1 MFLCANDMFDSGNF
15 VLIDVLTK
23 MNWNISPSKWRPF
36 CRRDTAYE
44 DRCQAWASCQIR
56 KIASA
61 HAPEMPETFS
71 PSPQVSDPD
80 MHHGTSIT
88 HVPWCMPGSLTSG
101 FLWKIGGRGKR
112 SRRMRNLQFYVS
124 GKRPMVKHTVHY
136 EEVLM
141 WGPFLQYRISVW
153 WNHYRPETPKI
164 YQIHWDCKANIKRFT
179 DDH

>member
-1 MFLCANDMFDSGNF
+1 MFDSGNF

-23 MNWNISPSKWRPF
+23 MNLNISPSKWRPF

-80 MHHGTSIT
+80 MHHGTCIT

-101 FLWKIGGRGKR
+101 FLWKIGGMGGNVPGACATCNFTYLVRG
-112 SRRMRNLQFYVS
+112 
-124 GKRPMVKHTVHY
+124 P
-136 EEVLM
+136 
-141 WGPFLQYRISVW
+141 W
-153 WNHYRPETPKI
+153 WNTRFVMRRHSCGVPFCSTESRCGETTIRPETPKI
-164 YQIHWDCKANIKRFT
+164 YQIHWDCKANIRRFT